1 MSDEERSN
9 WILIKHKLEENGTT
23 DNFFYKRACAI
34 AEGSD
39 DPFDTA
45 FKTT

>member
-23 DNFFYKRACAI
+23 DNLFYKRACAI
-34 AEGSD
+34 ADGRN
-39 DPFDTA
+39 DPLKDT

>member
-34 AEGSD
+34 ADGRV
-39 DPFDTA
+39 DPIKDT
-45 FKTT
+45 FKTP